1 VLSSA
6 SQAEWDFAPLR
17 KQQLITLRPSGRSDR
32 RLFLAEAR
40 RGAMEEPVEQD
51 NANDEEMLA
60 HYKTAVERSLPRIPV
75 KNGVV
80 DIDSI
85 WVETSLPYDLL
96 LTILRRDDLALP
108 PNIERIHLKS
118 RAQQGEPS
126 GKRKRRKRREVW
138 N

>member
-1 VLSSA
+1 
-6 SQAEWDFAPLR
+6 
-17 KQQLITLRPSGRSDR
+17 
-32 RLFLAEAR
+32 
-40 RGAMEEPVEQD
+40 MEEPVEQD